1 MSSYLPFGRTV
12 SELLGFRE
20 VLKNYIVAK
29 KTAARG
35 KFIDYEELCLDF
47 AKANAEYPWEF
58 PGGKKLGEANAYRL
72 ALYFLHGY
80 CVITHLSG
88 LHNGTRVVFEFD
100 ESPEEV
106 NEWCNVNEV
115 VASEGLKKKLSKELE
130 EIFKSDKK
138 TKRPTKVV
146 S

>member
-12 SELLGFRE
+12 SELLSFRE
-20 VLKNYIVAK
+20 ALKSYIVAK

-35 KFIDYEELCLDF
+35 KFIDYKDLCIEF

-58 PGGKKLGEANAYRL
+58 PNGKKLGASNAYRL

-80 CVITHLSG
+80 CVITHESG
-88 LHNGTRVVFEFD
+88 LHYGTRIIPEFD

-106 NEWCNVNEV
+106 NEWCNVNEI

-130 EIFKSDKK
+130 EIFKKNK
-138 TKRPTKVV
+138 GPAKVKA
-146 S
+146 